1 MRRTRGASAAG
12 KKSLPKKSLPRMN
25 ADKPVS
31 RLRDWLNAR
40 VGHRHICV
48 YLRQK
53 FFSSWSPSRS
63 QMHPEKAQAL
73 RARTRRQNRPNH
85 AIQTIPY

>member
-1 MRRTRGASAAG
+1 VIGSTRGSVTATFAF
-12 KKSLPKKSLPRMN
+12 
-25 ADKPVS
+25 
-31 RLRDWLNAR
+31 
-40 VGHRHICV
+40 ICV

-53 FFSSWSPSRS
+53 FFSSWSPSPS